1 MVLESGSPKA
11 FVGAS
16 PASILRF
23 AFVAL
28 CCLGG
33 CSQEQPVVPPDPP
46 VDPRPNIVLFLV
58 DDLRYDVLGA
68 SGGTVFAS
76 PNIDRIAHEG
86 AIFEKA
92 FVVTSLC
99 SASRATVLT
108 GLHTAEHGVRNIC
121 TTLDLSRKT
130 IAGALRD
137 SGYRTAWIGKWHLAG
152 DARPHPDF
160 DRWVSFVAQG
170 AYVDPRLNEDGVDV
184 QTTGH
189 MTDLLTERTV
199 QFLQTHP
206 VGQPYFLGVSHLAV
220 HVPYVPQERFAGAY
234 ADAVITLGPGH
245 EDDLS
250 DNPLFLGCRQWD
262 RDPVEATREYLAM
275 LAGVDDSMG
284 QILAA
289 LEARGDLDNTLFV
302 FTSDNGYLLG
312 EHGLGDKRA
321 AYEESIRIPLF
332 VRFPAWFTAG
342 TRANASMALNL
353 DLGITLLAAAQI
365 APLAGMRGI
374 DLREQAS
381 GATIRDRFLYVYQQ
395 DLCTTELARCTPTLR
410 AIRTFEHK
418 LVRLPRGTENELF
431 DLVNDPYELTNLNR
445 EPQYTALRDSLGL
458 QLTALELEYGWD

>member
-1 MVLESGSPKA
+1 MVLESGPKSGS
-11 FVGAS
+11 VGVRTA
-16 PASILRF
+16 ATLLL
-23 AFVAL
+23 AL
-28 CCLGG
+28 AVVGSLAA
-33 CSQEQPVVPPDPP
+33 CSQDQPVLPPEDP
-46 VDPRPNIVLFLV
+46 VDPRPNILLFLV

-86 AIFEKA
+86 AIFERA

-121 TTLDLSRKT
+121 TALDLSRPI
-130 IAGALRD
+130 IAGAFRD
-137 SGYRTAWIGKWHLAG
+137 AGYTTAWIGKWHLAR
-152 DARPHPDF
+152 DASPHPDF

-170 AYVDPRLNEDGVDV
+170 SYLDPRFNEDGVDV

-189 MTDLLTERTV
+189 MTDLLTERTLE
-199 QFLQTHP
+199 FLQTHP
-206 VGQPYFLGVSHLAV
+206 VGHPYFLGVSHLAA
-220 HVPYVPQERFAGAY
+220 HVPYIAQERFAGAY

-250 DNPLFLGCRQWD
+250 DNPSFLGCRQWD
-262 RDPVEATREYLAM
+262 RDPVEATREYLDM
-275 LAGVDDSMG
+275 LAGVDDSLG

-302 FTSDNGYLLG
+302 FTSDNGYFLG

-321 AYEESIRIPLF
+321 AYEESMRIPLF
-332 VRFPAWFTAG
+332 VRFPAWFPSG
-342 TRANASMALNL
+342 TRASASMALNL
-353 DLGITLLAAAQI
+353 DLGITMLAAAQV

-381 GATIRDRFLYVYQQ
+381 GARIRDRFLYVYQQ
-395 DLCTTELARCTPTLR
+395 DLCSTELARCTPTMR
-410 AIRTFEHK
+410 SIRTFEHK
-418 LVRLPRGTENELF
+418 LVRLPRGTEDELF
-431 DLVNDPYELTNLNR
+431 DLVNDPYELTNLYDV
-445 EPQYTALRDSLGL
+445 PQYAALRDSLVVEL
-458 QLTALELEYGWD
+458 AALEVEFGWD